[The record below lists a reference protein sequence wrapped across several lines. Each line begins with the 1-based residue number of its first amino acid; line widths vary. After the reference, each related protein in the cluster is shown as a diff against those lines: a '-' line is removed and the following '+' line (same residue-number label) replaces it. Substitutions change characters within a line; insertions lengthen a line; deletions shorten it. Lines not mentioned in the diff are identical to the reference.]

1 MYRNNDE
8 RSYYNSPRGDFSER
22 IDNRQMYSKEDKMES
37 SNYSLSD
44 IAALMN
50 SRGGGC
56 GPVPVINYGGGY
68 GGFGGGYGGFGGD
81 WIALLLFLVI
91 FGAAGNG
98 WGYGGFGGGF
108 GGGAGAALSGALTRA
123 ELNQGFNDNNV
134 MRKLDGVTQGLC
146 DGFYAQNTSLLTGFN
161 SVGNQ
166 ISENRFAAQQCCCE
180 TQRSIDSV
188 KFENARNTA
197 EIVRAIEKNGDETR
211 ALINANTMDALR
223 SKLADKETALQT
235 ANFQLSQQAQNATL
249 LNELRPFPR
258 PAYITC
264 SPYQSSNIGWN
275 VYGNGCGNN
284 YGCANCGY

>member
-1 MYRNNDE
+1 MSYRTSNDS
-8 RSYYNSPRGDFSER
+8 SYYGSPRGEFSER
-22 IDNRQMYSKEDKMES
+22 IDNKRMYSTEDKME
-37 SNYSLSD
+37 YSLSD

-50 SRGGGC
+50 NRGGC
-56 GPVPVINYGGGY
+56 GPVPVINYGAGYGGGY
-68 GGFGGGYGGFGGD
+68 GGYGFGGD

-98 WGYGGFGGGF
+98 WGGGFGGF
-108 GGGAGAALSGALTRA
+108 GGAGLSGALTRA
-123 ELNQGFNDNNV
+123 ELNQGFNDNTM
-134 MRKLDGVTQGLC
+134 MRKIDGVTQGLC

-223 SKLADKETALQT
+223 SKLADKEVALQT

-264 SPYQSSNIGWN
+264 SPYQSTNVGWN
-275 VYGNGCGNN
+275 AYGCG
-284 YGCANCGY
+284 GCCGY